1 MSLSPLETKRLA
13 CANPPAQPSPDWLR
27 GAGQQ
32 VMGAMLDD
40 FLRLGDAGIGHTAT
54 RTEMER
60 LLREPPPEAG
70 IDFAALLA
78 EFRAKVLHHAYRPN
92 HPRFLAF
99 IPSAPTFVSILGD
112 CLASSANLFAGVWK
126 EAAGPA
132 QVEIVVLDWFKEWL
146 GYPPDAAGLLTSG
159 GSEANL
165 TALVVAREKIPHAD
179 RSRLVL
185 YASEQRHWSIDRAAK
200 IIGLAPEQIRPLAC
214 DADYRLRVDA
224 VRAAVAEDE
233 RAGRLPWVVIAN
245 AGATNTGS
253 VDPLAELADFCALF
267 GARAPSEGVGECPS
281 LGARAPKSPQ
291 RKLWLHVDAAYG
303 WPMALTVG
311 CVERTVEASGAFHTP
326 YILHGIER
334 ADSITLDPHKW
345 FAQPF
350 EAGCLLVRRG
360 VLLQQT
366 FMMRPD
372 YMQDVVPHHDEIN
385 FCDQGIALTRRFRAL
400 KIWFSLKLL
409 GVGWF
414 RRLIEHDCALAEYA
428 QALLEETG
436 RFEIT
441 SRRKLSIVCFR
452 YVPRRALPLDAL
464 QQAIADELAR
474 SGEAFLSTTRL
485 DGRTTLRFCFI
496 NWRTTAQDVE
506 AIVAMLTEIGARLE
520 FS

>member
-1 MSLSPLETKRLA
+1 MNTSTRPTTTIISMLLSPLEAKRLA
-13 CANPPAQPSPDWLR
+13 CTNPPAQPSADCLR
-27 GAGQQ
+27 DAGQQ
-32 VMGAMLDD
+32 VLDAMLDD
-40 FLRLGDAGIGHTAT
+40 FLRLGEAGIGHTAT
-54 RTEMER
+54 RAEMER
-60 LLREPPPEAG
+60 ILREPPPEAG
-70 IDFAALLA
+70 IDVATLLA

-92 HPRFLAF
+92 HPLFLAF
-99 IPSAPTFVSILGD
+99 IPSAPSFASILGD

-132 QVEIVVLDWFKEWL
+132 QVEIVVLDWFAEWL
-146 GYPPDAAGLLTSG
+146 GYPREAAGLLTSG

-165 TALVVAREKIPHAD
+165 TALVVAREPIPHAD
-179 RSRLVL
+179 RPRLVL

-200 IIGLAPEQIRPLAC
+200 IIGLAAEQIRALPC
-214 DADYRLRVDA
+214 DADYRLRMDA
-224 VRAAVAEDE
+224 LRGAVAEDE
-233 RAGRLPWVVIAN
+233 RAGRLPWVVIVN

-253 VDPLAELADFCALF
+253 VDPFAELADFCE
-267 GARAPSEGVGECPS
+267 AR
-281 LGARAPKSPQ
+281 R
-291 RKLWLHVDAAYG
+291 LWLHVDAAYG
-303 WPMALTVG
+303 WPMALTAEG
-311 CVERTVEASGAFHTP
+311 RG
-326 YILHGIER
+326 LLKGIER

-345 FAQPF
+345 FAQGF

-360 VLLQQT
+360 ELLQQT
-366 FMMRPD
+366 FMMRPE
-372 YMQDVVPHHDEIN
+372 YMQDVVPNHDEIN

-414 RRLIEHDCALAEYA
+414 RRLIEHGCALAEYA
-428 QALLEETG
+428 QALLEQTG

-452 YVPRRALPLDAL
+452 YVPKRLMPLDAL

-496 NWRTTAQDVE
+496 NGRTAAQDVE
-506 AIVAMLTEIGARLE
+506 AIVALLQRIGERME
-520 FS
+520 NG

>member
-1 MSLSPLETKRLA
+1 MPLSPLETKRRA
-13 CANPPAQPSPDWLR
+13 CLNPPAQPSADWLR
-27 GAGQQ
+27 DAGQQ

-40 FLRLGDAGIGHTAT
+40 FLRLGGLSIGHTAT
-54 RTEMER
+54 RAEMED

-70 IDFAALLA
+70 IDFTDLLG
-78 EFRAKVLHHAYRPN
+78 EFHAKVVQYSYRPN

-146 GYPPDAAGLLTSG
+146 GYPPEAAGLFTSG

-165 TALVVAREKIPHAD
+165 TALVVARESISHAD
-179 RSRLVL
+179 RPRLVL

-214 DADYRLRVDA
+214 DTDYRLQMDA
-224 VRAAVAEDE
+224 LSAAVAEDE
-233 RAGRLPWVVIAN
+233 WAGRIPWVVIAN
-245 AGATNTGS
+245 AGTTNTGS
-253 VDPLAELADFCALF
+253 VDPLGELADFCVPF
-267 GARAPSEGVGECPS
+267 GARAPSEGVGASPS
-281 LGARAPKSPQ
+281 LGARAPKCTQ

-303 WPMALTVG
+303 WPMALTG
-311 CVERTVEASGAFHTP
+311 EGRG
-326 YILHGIER
+326 LLKGIAR

-360 VLLQQT
+360 ELLQQT
-366 FMMRPD
+366 FMMRPE
-372 YMQDVVPHHDEIN
+372 YMQDVVPRHDEIN

-409 GVGWF
+409 GVSWF
-414 RRLIEHDCALAEYA
+414 RRLMEHDCALAEYA
-428 QALLEETG
+428 QALLAQTG

-441 SRRKLSIVCFR
+441 SKRKLSIICFR

-474 SGEAFLSTTRL
+474 SGQAFLSTTRL
-485 DGRTTLRFCFI
+485 DGRTTLRFCFT

-506 AIVAMLTEIGARLE
+506 AIVAILAEIGARLE
-520 FS
+520 KG

>member
-1 MSLSPLETKRLA
+1 MSTSTPPITTIIEMPLSPLETKRLA
-13 CANPPAQPSPDWLR
+13 CTNPPGQPSPDWLR

-32 VMGAMLDD
+32 TLDAMLDD
-40 FLRLGDAGIGHTAT
+40 FLRLGEGGIGHTAT
-54 RTEMER
+54 RAEMER

-70 IDFAALLA
+70 SDFAALLS
-78 EFRAKVLHHAYRPN
+78 EFRAKVLRHSYRPS

-99 IPSAPTFVSILGD
+99 IPSAPSFASILGD
-112 CLASSANLFAGVWK
+112 CLASSANLFAGVWM

-132 QVEIVVLDWFKEWL
+132 QVEIVVLDWFSEWL
-146 GYPPDAAGLLTSG
+146 GYPPEAAGLLTSG

-165 TALVVAREKIPHAD
+165 TALVVAREKIAHAD
-179 RSRLVL
+179 RPRLVL

-200 IIGLAPEQIRPLAC
+200 IIGLAPEQIRALPC
-214 DADYRLRVDA
+214 DADYRLRLDA
-224 VRAAVAEDE
+224 LRGAVAEDE
-233 RAGRLPWVVIAN
+233 RGGRLPWVVIAN

-253 VDPLAELADFCALF
+253 VDPLAELADFCE
-267 GARAPSEGVGECPS
+267 P
-281 LGARAPKSPQ
+281 

-303 WPMALTVG
+303 WPMALTVEG
-311 CVERTVEASGAFHTP
+311 GGLLT
-326 YILHGIER
+326 GIER

-360 VLLQQT
+360 ELLQQT
-366 FMMRPD
+366 FMMRPE
-372 YMQDVVPHHDEIN
+372 YMQDVTPRHDEIN
-385 FCDQGIALTRRFRAL
+385 FCDHGIALTRRFRAL
-400 KIWFSLKLL
+400 KIWFSLKFL
-409 GVGWF
+409 GVSWF

-428 QALLEETG
+428 EALLEKTG

-452 YVPRRALPLDAL
+452 YVPRRPLPLDAL
-464 QQAIADELAR
+464 QEAIANELAR

-496 NWRTTAQDVE
+496 NWRTTAEDVE
-506 AIVAMLTEIGARLE
+506 AIVAMLTGIGARLE
-520 FS
+520 NG